1 MTTFTIKGLY
11 IGRYEE
17 RKNPTYYGTLKGAMK
32 YADTSNFIH
41 YGEDIKVCV
50 GETVMAIQKWNKK
63 VDDVGEYYEPEKWEI
78 KR

>member
-11 IGRYEE
+11 VGEKE
-17 RKNPTYYGTLKGAMK
+17 VTYYGTLQGAMK

-41 YGEDIKVCV
+41 YGEDLKICV

-63 VDDVGEYYEPEKWEI
+63 VDEAGEYYEPEEWKI
-78 KR
+78 VKRGAR